1 MFFLVVLQAALVTA
15 AVISGIALVPI
26 FPLALELIAETTYP
40 VNPAISTAIVLV
52 LPVSAVLIG
61 AELGLNTVQPQSQTN
76 GTFHNIIQTCS
87 KAGDTAHEVAK
98 DYTSY
103 INFLIGCAIAAWVLF
118 VFWFFPKMKR
128 SRADQSPKEE
138 PVKLEKHKKKNQ
150 IHVQVLNKNL
160 VSYTSSVPLL

>member
-1 MFFLVVLQAALVTA
+1 MTT

-52 LPVSAVLIG
+52 LPASAVLIG
-61 AELGLNTVQPQSQTN
+61 AELGLNAAPLPPQTN
-76 GTFHNIIQTCS
+76 GTFHDIQTCS

-103 INFLIGCAIAAWVLF
+103 VHFLIGSAVAAWALI
-118 VFWFFPKMKR
+118 VFGFFPQMKR
-128 SRADQSPKEE
+128 SRADRSSTLSE
-138 PVKLEKHKKKNQ
+138 PQE
-150 IHVQVLNKNL
+150 
-160 VSYTSSVPLL
+160 

>member
-1 MFFLVVLQAALVTA
+1 MTT

-26 FPLALELIAETTYP
+26 TPLALELIAETTYP
-40 VNPAISTAIVLV
+40 NNPAISTAVVLV

-61 AELGLNTVQPQSQTN
+61 AELGLHATPPPSKVN
-76 GTFHNIIQTCS
+76 GTIIHQDIQTCS
-87 KAGDTAHEVAK
+87 KVGDVAHEVAK

-128 SRADQSPKEE
+128 SRADQSPKEV

-150 IHVQVLNKNL
+150 TQSKF
-160 VSYTSSVPLL
+160 